1 MDTIA
6 YRDAVIEFDRDA
18 THAEYAKLRRGA
30 ADECHC
36 EAFQN
41 FIAARD
47 AGLVYPKE
55 ANDLLAALGTDL
67 GKEWELCDF
76 AEPTREP
83 HMYSGAFNI
92 VGRLVSG
99 EGSAFDITPDFRMR
113 LTGEGLGSDWRPEL
127 GFRVEFDV
135 RVPWVI
141 NQDSTD

>member
-36 EAFQN
+36 EACQN

-47 AGLVYPKE
+47 AGLVYPNE

-83 HMYSGAFNI
+83 HMYSG
-92 VGRLVSG
+92 RSTSSG
-99 EGSAFDITPDFRMR
+99 AWYRAKDPHSTSR
-113 LTGEGLGSDWRPEL
+113 LTFGCA
-127 GFRVEFDV
+127 
-135 RVPWVI
+135 
-141 NQDSTD
+141 